1 MKRFSE
7 YKQLDLAAV
16 SREVLQQWEQE
27 DLFHKSIAVREGHK
41 PFLFFEGPPS
51 ANGMPGIHHV
61 LARTIKDTF

>member
-1 MKRFSE
+1 MKHFNE

-27 DLFHKSIAVREGHK
+27 DLFHQSIDVRERHT
-41 PFLFFEGPPS
+41 PFLFFEGPPW

-61 LARTIKDTF
+61 LARTI